1 MVLPLRAAR
10 FLPLPMRD
18 LNPTLEVD
26 GVAVVLDAAAIG
38 VIPLSLLKSPVAN
51 LRAQASL
58 VADALDALLGAY

>member
-1 MVLPLRAAR
+1 
-10 FLPLPMRD
+10 MRD